1 MVQQTSAETLAAL
14 MRQLRLDDP
23 EAYQAVVC
31 LMERQLARRVEKKS
45 TQDLTGDD
53 G

>member
-1 MVQQTSAETLAAL
+1 MVQKNVSETLAAL

-23 EAYQAVVC
+23 EAYQAVIC
-31 LMERQLARRVEKKS
+31 LMERQLARRVEKNS
-45 TQDLTGDD
+45 TEYLTGNH